1 MAYKMKHTD
10 GKKASPAKFFGGAA
24 TSLVTTGMKESL
36 KAAGKKALKTVA
48 ETGIKAGLKTGVK
61 KGVTELAKKGLKTT
75 IGETLKKGLSK
86 NTATGMGKAFQKG
99 LSKKP
104 LSLQEQIL
112 AKSKDKGISLSDSAK
127 EIKGVEPKV
136 KKSKVKVDKP
146 DPKKK
151 TFGEKLID
159 QGLSTAG
166 DIATHVATQVL
177 TPKEE
182 KVINPAENF
191 SQMRF
196 GNYPS

>member
-1 MAYKMKHTD
+1 MEGIPALNTD
-10 GKKASPAKFFGGAA
+10 TTTNKFC
-24 TSLVTTGMKESL
+24 
-36 KAAGKKALKTVA
+36 
-48 ETGIKAGLKTGVK
+48 I
-61 KGVTELAKKGLKTT
+61 
-75 IGETLKKGLSK
+75 
-86 NTATGMGKAFQKG
+86 
-99 LSKKP
+99 
-104 LSLQEQIL
+104 